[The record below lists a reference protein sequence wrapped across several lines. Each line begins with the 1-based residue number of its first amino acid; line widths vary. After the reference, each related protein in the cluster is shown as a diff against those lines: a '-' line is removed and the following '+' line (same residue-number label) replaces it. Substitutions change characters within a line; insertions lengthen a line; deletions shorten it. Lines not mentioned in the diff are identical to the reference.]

1 VFHQLVVPR
10 MVRTRVRLLCVGQVI
25 EERDAELQ
33 ANEVTIAG
41 LRAELEQ
48 CRSEAR
54 AAASARI
61 AHDASQEDTI
71 RRLTQEAAEAEV
83 GLGGAALIL

>member
-1 VFHQLVVPR
+1 
-10 MVRTRVRLLCVGQVI
+10 VGQVI